1 MIDTSVSQ
9 ETVNAVMQRLDALAA
24 KLGVTAQYIYGV
36 YVQQARVEAIR
47 DTIAASLF
55 LVSTLVS
62 GYTVYRLFRR
72 GMREDNC
79 DDYPWVLAGIGTV
92 VVIILFVMAMSGF
105 YTALG
110 EWLNPQFWA
119 LDALFKAIR

>member
-24 KLGVTAQYIYGV
+24 KLGVTAQY
-36 YVQQARVEAIR
+36 
-47 DTIAASLF
+47 
-55 LVSTLVS
+55 
-62 GYTVYRLFRR
+62 
-72 GMREDNC
+72 MREDNC